1 LKSVGLKSSSIYY
14 YIFFSLVPGEGR
26 PTFTHNQK
34 PLTNWASAFASVEMT
49 IISVCHETMD
59 VKVYYF

>member
-1 LKSVGLKSSSIYY
+1 M
-14 YIFFSLVPGEGR
+14 PGEGR